1 MPLYVIHAFGE
12 LLVQPAGSPDAPW
25 HVLLEECADGFIV
38 GLPRACLGR
47 ASTPASRV
55 WNAVLAALE
64 GGASGRSSRVNAAG
78 AADFPEAL
86 SRAVTA
92 DGPVTLLLA
101 NKLGYMRNAI
111 DAEFRRQGRTD
122 VAIEVAA
129 QQRLAPTPPPS
140 AARGFAVFSRGL
152 DVPNTP
158 ESEAET
164 AIPASVGLRCAAA
177 AWDGCPDVDTAYM
190 AMLGADGD
198 IALQRALVAAA
209 SVDPVCNPSTGPY
222 MQSSRR
228 PPLLRIA
235 VTAGLVHP
243 AALWRAARAEA
254 LRCAESLEHSV
265 AVTSGVGSAALLA
278 VCIAA
283 LRWLTAREY
292 AHAFVEGELLRA
304 SQRKPEATQG
314 RRATPGVLSAS
325 HACATPPPFA
335 PLLRPELSPLPW
347 ASAGSELAPAPDA
360 REASFLHGL
369 TGFPLVD
376 AAMRCLRATGAAPVP
391 LCALLSNFYCKYLGL
406 PFARGAAALRYLR
419 LDSDDPCS
427 TVQWQWDTGLSA
439 GSPAALSV
447 DSLDLWHG
455 GEHAPS
461 PESVAARR
469 DLELPAGLGGSRAH
483 CWTRWDE
490 NLPPHPHCM
499 GHPAAHEFAF
509 DPDPAGA
516 FVRHWLCPGGGGL
529 PASSREQLDVAAR
542 VGLSAVS
549 AVLCGA
555 SIYDPT
561 ADADALRAEG
571 QVTLVD
577 APELLAALG
586 LLREASSPALS
597 TLSVPSAKSTPAV
610 RIAAAVATKGLPSA
624 PVLLYPRPIV
634 DIAKAREG
642 VLAAV
647 MTLHGRLAASQAPAA
662 RSPSPAPQP
671 ASAAA
676 ADGSVKQEDQLR
688 AAFAVA
694 RAEAGYV
701 SAWGVVGA
709 MPLLVE
715 EDLRILEQ
723 QRDAVRR
730 SGRSGPLPDGWAEIF
745 DDEKRR
751 LRLYMADRPGSHV
764 RSALGVATVPFTAAD
779 AFDAFVRLSKYK
791 QWDLTWRGVRRI
803 GRPLDTINDPFYF
816 LADTPPPPYSYV
828 ITQRDFCMYRAV
840 LVRPPGCFRESSA
853 GDAVFY
859 RNGAHMAIP
868 PSSSL
873 IRGEALGVVGFSVQA
888 ESRLLSG
895 TAAERSSPG
904 RGVVVTLATAVDP
917 KGSIPAFLIN
927 FVARRTPRMWVDRL
941 TAACERFVAE
951 ASRSLV
957 ESPSAPAA
965 LVS

>member
-12 LLVQPAGSPDAPW
+12 LLVRPSGSPDAPW
-25 HVLLEECADGFIV
+25 HLLVEECADGFIV
-38 GLPRACLGR
+38 GLPRPCLGR

-55 WNAVLAALE
+55 WNAALAALE
-64 GGASGRSSRVNAAG
+64 EGASGRSSRVHAAG
-78 AADFPEAL
+78 AADLPEAF
-86 SRAVTA
+86 SRAVVE
-92 DGPVTLLLA
+92 GPVTVLLA
-101 NKLGYMRNAI
+101 NKLEYMRGAI
-111 DAEFRRQGRTD
+111 DAEFRRQGRND
-122 VAIEVAA
+122 VVIEVAA

-140 AARGFAVFSRGL
+140 AARGFAVFSRSL
-152 DVPNTP
+152 DVVDA
-158 ESEAET
+158 EAAT

-177 AWDGCPDVDTAYM
+177 AWGGCPDVDTAYV
-190 AMLGADGD
+190 AALGADD
-198 IALQRALVAAA
+198 DAALQHALAAAA
-209 SVDPVCNPSTGPY
+209 SADPVCNPSTGPY

-235 VTAGLVHP
+235 VTAGLVHA

-265 AVTSGVGSAALLA
+265 ATTNGVGSAALLA

-292 AHAFVEGELLRA
+292 AHAHMEGEMSRA
-304 SQRKPEATQG
+304 SQRKAEGVVPSGGRTEAVSS
-314 RRATPGVLSAS
+314 RRAAPGVVSAS
-325 HACATPPPFA
+325 TACATPPPFA
-335 PLLRPELSPLPW
+335 PLLRPELSLLPW

-376 AAMRCLRATGAAPVP
+376 AAVRCLRATGAAPIP

-419 LDSDDPCS
+419 MDSDDPCS
-427 TVQWQWDTGLSA
+427 AVQWQWDTGLSA

-447 DSLDLWHG
+447 DGLDLWHG

-469 DLELPAGLGGSRAH
+469 DLELPAGLGGSLAH
-483 CWTRWDE
+483 CWTRWDAS
-490 NLPPHPHCM
+490 LPPHPHCM

-516 FVRHWLCPGGGGL
+516 FVRHWLRPGGGGL
-529 PASSREQLDVAAR
+529 PGPSREQDVVAR
-542 VGLSAVS
+542 VGLPSDS

-561 ADADALRAEG
+561 ADTEALRAEG
-571 QVTLVD
+571 LVTLVD

-586 LLREASSPALS
+586 LLSASAISP
-597 TLSVPSAKSTPAV
+597 PSAKASPAV
-610 RIAAAVATKGLPSA
+610 RVAAVVATKGLPSA

-634 DIAKAREG
+634 DIAKARDG

-647 MTLHGRLAASQAPAA
+647 MALHGRLAASQAPAA
-662 RSPSPAPQP
+662 GAASPAP
-671 ASAAA
+671 ASTAA

-688 AAFAVA
+688 AAFAEA

-764 RSALGVATVPFTAAD
+764 RSALGVATMPFTAAD
-779 AFDAFVRLSKYK
+779 SFDAFVRLSKYK

-840 LVRPPGCFRESSA
+840 LVRPAGCFRESSA

-859 RNGAHMAIP
+859 RNGAHMSVP

-888 ESRLLSG
+888 ESRLLG
-895 TAAERSSPG
+895 GAAAERISPG

-951 ASRSLV
+951 ASRGLV
-957 ESPSAPAA
+957 ESSSAPAA
-965 LVS
+965 AVV